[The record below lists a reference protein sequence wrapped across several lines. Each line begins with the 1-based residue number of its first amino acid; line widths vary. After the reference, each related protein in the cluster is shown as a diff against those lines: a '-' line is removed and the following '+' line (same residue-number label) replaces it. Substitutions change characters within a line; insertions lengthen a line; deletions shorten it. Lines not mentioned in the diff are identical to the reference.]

1 MTAGV
6 YFAGAS
12 NGFEHDGHV
21 TSRPAKS
28 SGIVTGFMH
37 RGQMSFKTTAL

>member
-1 MTAGV
+1 V

-12 NGFEHDGHV
+12 KGFMHDGHV

-28 SGIVTGFMH
+28 SGTLTGFMH
-37 RGQMSFKTTAL
+37 FGQMSFSTTAFQ